1 MKTPI
6 RILIGVALP
15 VILVDQIV
23 KFVVSSALP
32 LGGAWSPLPGP
43 DPFIQIIHTYN
54 TGVAFGLF
62 QNLSIIFTILP
73 VIISGVIVYYAT
85 QLRADQKLMAVSF
98 GFVLGGALGNL
109 IDRLRIGHVIDF
121 FDVGI
126 GNLRNAS
133 NVADWSIVLGV
144 ILLAI
149 ALWREERQAKL
160 SGDARSN

>member
-15 VILVDQIV
+15 VILIDQIV
-23 KFVVSSALP
+23 KYAVSTALP

-73 VIISGVIVYYAT
+73 MNPPGPSLSISASDCQPPSGLVIAALSPLRKNCVVLSPKLIET
-85 QLRADQKLMAVSF
+85 QVKPSF
-98 GFVLGGALGNL
+98 SALPS
-109 IDRLRIGHVIDF
+109 
-121 FDVGI
+121 VGP
-126 GNLRNAS
+126 GRNWA
-133 NVADWSIVLGV
+133 
-144 ILLAI
+144 
-149 ALWREERQAKL
+149 L
-160 SGDARSN
+160 SGTTTVDFQL